1 MGLFGAVLWGLLY
14 SPHMLV
20 SFPLVAAKGLAEEES
35 IAVAVGGTAITTVL
49 TLAGYAVLQAAS
61 MGEVGVMLWVRLL
74 VLLPLLAI
82 ACWKL
87 LPRLGQMIF
96 QSERLPLPTRV
107 SLVLACTFAVAYL
120 TQQLGVDAIVG
131 AFMVGLALNRS
142 VSRKKSDVVVQL
154 ETLGNGLFIP
164 AFLISAGILCNLK
177 VFVTEPVSLLL
188 GLFIVAGA
196 CGGKFLAA
204 KVTAQIYGYSRS
216 EAIVMSGL
224 TLSRAALILVLVVFG
239 QEAGLL
245 QPQLLN
251 AVIIYIALT
260 LLVGPVIIEYGLKEL
275 LQENNIKSDC
285 G

>member
-1 MGLFGAVLWGLLY
+1 MGLFGTVLWGLLY

-35 IAVAVGGTAITTVL
+35 IAVAVGGTATTTVL
-49 TLAGYAVLQAAS
+49 TLAGYAVLQAVS

-120 TQQLGVDAIVG
+120 TQQLGIDAIVG

-154 ETLGNGLFIP
+154 ETLGNGLF
-164 AFLISAGILCNLK
+164 
-177 VFVTEPVSLLL
+177 
-188 GLFIVAGA
+188 
-196 CGGKFLAA
+196 
-204 KVTAQIYGYSRS
+204 
-216 EAIVMSGL
+216 
-224 TLSRAALILVLVVFG
+224 RA
-239 QEAGLL
+239 
-245 QPQLLN
+245 
-251 AVIIYIALT
+251 
-260 LLVGPVIIEYGLKEL
+260 
-275 LQENNIKSDC
+275 SC
-285 G
+285 